1 MRSTN
6 RLYPPKVNLCRLKS
20 RGFARATVA
29 TLALALA
36 ASLWGCSRVDVHS
49 ESVRGVAYVRVDDV
63 IKHHPLYPQLA
74 QINNAIDAIN
84 FEAAMPHAPLT
95 PAQIAAQTQALNA
108 QMQAA
113 QNKANAILESKRQF
127 YQQQEHEADVAAVRA
142 AGVDPNAAGLGQVMN
157 ATSAQQAQQAAVAAQ
172 QGYLAYQR
180 GVIAQD
186 QAAVQS
192 IAQQLQQAAGD
203 KLRARAAEYQQNESD
218 LSLRLAQQDSAQ
230 RMALQTQLST
240 LAMSAEQRKT
250 VTDQL
255 AALDKKES
263 DQLNALRSLDAQSLA
278 AYQKQ
283 LEAETTAK
291 IRQQEATVQSQ
302 TGAKLAQRRDQ
313 VGAQL
318 RGLGGAPVATV
329 SLPPDLRNRLLQIH
343 QQFAVKF
350 QADAEQAAEEF
361 QATQSDLEAQFA
373 ALHGQ
378 GVVATGAAA
387 VKLRELQKRHDQLQ
401 SQITD
406 QIQREATRLAKE
418 MGFSLVLDNVQ
429 AANGGYDMTNDLI
442 HDLESQ
448 HE

>member
-1 MRSTN
+1 MLSIS
-6 RLYPPKVNLCRLKS
+6 RLYPPKLKLCRLKS
-20 RGFARATVA
+20 RAALAGLFAATVA
-29 TLALALA
+29 LC
-36 ASLWGCSRVDVHS
+36 GCSRVDVHS
-49 ESVRGVAYVRVDDV
+49 DQIRGVAYVRVDDV

-74 QINNAIDAIN
+74 QINDAIDAIN

-95 PAQIAAQTQALNA
+95 PAQIAAETQALNA

-113 QNKANAILESKRQF
+113 QNKATAIITSKQRQ
-127 YQQQEHEADVAAVRA
+127 YQQQEYAADVAAVRA
-142 AGVDPNAAGLGQVMN
+142 AGIDPKAAGIGQAMN

-172 QGYLAYQR
+172 QGYMTYQR

-186 QAAVQS
+186 QAAMQS
-192 IAQQLQQAAGD
+192 IAQQLQKSGND
-203 KLRARAAEYQQNESD
+203 RLRARAEQYQQAESD
-218 LSLRLAQQDSAQ
+218 LSLKLAQQDSGQ

-240 LAMSAEQRKT
+240 LALSPEQRKS

-255 AALDKKES
+255 SALDKKEA
-263 DQLNALRSLDAQSLA
+263 DQVNALRSVDAQSLA

-283 LEAETTAK
+283 IAAQTTAK
-291 IRQQEATVQSQ
+291 IREQQATIQSQ

-318 RGLGGAPVATV
+318 RGLGAAPVATV
-329 SLPPDLRNRLLQIH
+329 SLPPNLRRQLMQIH
-343 QQFAVKF
+343 GQFAAKF

-361 QATQSDLEAQFA
+361 NATKTDLDAQYA

-378 GVVATGAAA
+378 GVTAMGAAA
-387 VKLRELQKRHDQLQ
+387 VKLRDLQKRHDQLQ
-401 SQITD
+401 SQIQD
-406 QIQREATRLAKE
+406 QIQREATRLAKQ
-418 MGFSLVLDNVQ
+418 MGFSLVLDDVQ

-442 HDLESQ
+442 ADLESQ